1 MYAIFVT
8 ICALVILFGFE
19 VRHRIMVEQI
29 NEIDAQIIRLD
40 QEVLKLKEEIKMKK
54 NIYEEY
60 KPPS

>member
-1 MYAIFVT
+1 MYAIFAT
-8 ICALVILFGFE
+8 ICALVILLGYE